1 MTHGDKA
8 KAKTGKSSQA
18 SAAKKSSSPAKENG
32 RKGIETKG
40 PGKGGAQSPGKGG
53 AQSAGKGGEAGRP
66 ASQISLKKTDRK
78 AGPAAAKVPPAPAG
92 KEGSAKAAAKGR
104 ADESPAFA
112 NPAVAAAF
120 KHAVKKY
127 PNAFRKLTD

>member
-18 SAAKKSSSPAKENG
+18 SAAKKSSPAKEAS
-32 RKGIETKG
+32 RKTVEGKSS
-40 PGKGGAQSPGKGG
+40 GKGA
-53 AQSAGKGGEAGRP
+53 AQSAAKGSEGAGKISIKKAGAEKGGSA
-66 ASQISLKKTDRK
+66 AAKVS
-78 AGPAAAKVPPAPAG
+78 PAAAKVPPAAAG
-92 KEGSAKAAAKGR
+92 KESGAKAAKGR
-104 ADESPAFA
+104 PEDSEPFA